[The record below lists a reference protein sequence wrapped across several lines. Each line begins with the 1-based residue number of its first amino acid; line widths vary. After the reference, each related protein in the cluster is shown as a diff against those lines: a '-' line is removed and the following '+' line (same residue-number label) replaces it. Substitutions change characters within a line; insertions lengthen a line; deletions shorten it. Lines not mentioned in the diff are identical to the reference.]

1 MIFHNLKKQIKLT
14 LRDKNYFIFT
24 LIFPVALIFVLG
36 NLLSGSFNQDTS
48 AHLRVTYI
56 QDGSSQLGQA
66 FEQFAKAAGS
76 KNVTFTA
83 VKDEATGKKKVQ
95 KGKATAFVSTKNDE
109 LTVATNYPDT
119 VEKVMLDSYIGAFS
133 SEYSFIKGTVKID
146 PTQIEKAV
154 ERVKLPKEAIKTEK
168 ASTSDNV
175 SSFEYYAIAM
185 ISMTMM
191 MGLVYGINSYR
202 AEKLRNTIV
211 RLETAPVRKTQILF
225 GNFFGELTVQVLAL
239 IILMLVSQFVFGVQ
253 WGEYGIFI
261 FAVFLSL
268 GIFSVFLGM
277 ALDIFSNGNP
287 AIAGASTIIVNIF
300 AFIGGA
306 YFPMISPTIQKFSPI
321 GWANIS
327 SREILYNHDLSAMT
341 IPITMNLSMT
351 LILLLLVLFV
361 QKRRRA

>member
-1 MIFHNLKKQIKLT
+1 MIFHNLAKQIKLT

-36 NLLSGSFNQDTS
+36 NLLSGSFSQDAS
-48 AHLRVTYI
+48 VKLQIVYE
-56 QDGSSQLGQA
+56 QNGSSQLGQA

-83 VKDEATGKKKVQ
+83 VKSEAAGKKKVRNGQ
-95 KGKATAFVSTKNDE
+95 ATAFVRTENEE
-109 LTVATNYPDT
+109 LSVATNYPDS

-133 SEYSFIKGTVKID
+133 SEYSFIKGTAQIN
-146 PTQIEKAV
+146 PAQIEKAV
-154 ERVKLPKEAIKTEK
+154 QQVKLPKEAIVTEK
-168 ASTSDNV
+168 VSDSSHI
-175 SSFEYYAIAM
+175 SSFEYYAIGM

-191 MGLVYGINSYR
+191 MGLAYGINSYR
-202 AEKLRNTIV
+202 SEKLRNTAV

-225 GNFFGELTVQVLAL
+225 GNFLGELAVQVLAL
-239 IILMLVSQFVFGVQ
+239 IILMLVSQFIFGVQ

-261 FAVFLSL
+261 FAIFLSL

-277 ALDIFSNGNP
+277 SLDIFSNGNS

-306 YFPMISPTIQKFSPI
+306 YFPMISPTVQKFSPI

-327 SREILYNHDLSAMT
+327 SREILYNHDLSAMI
-341 IPITMNLSMT
+341 IPITMNLGMT
-351 LILLLLVLFV
+351 FILLLLVLFV